1 MSRVAPAVARLLLLA
16 PLLQACGDSS
26 PAAAPPAADGAPIG
40 RDEGAAIDGAAGWRW
55 IPFPD
60 STCTDAVQDP
70 TTGRYRFGTSTTGLA
85 VSFGPPSGSDV
96 VIFLDG
102 GGACWDYVTCGG
114 AAPLVDKIAA
124 TGPFGPAEFVR
135 TVYDRYPA
143 AWIRRENLPPSLRD
157 ATVVFVPYC
166 TGDVHGG
173 NRVTTYRP
181 PSGAGLAG
189 DLTWH
194 HVGHANVLAFLR
206 RLGPTFP
213 HPRKL
218 VVAGSS
224 AGGFG
229 TLASYSLFRARW
241 PDAKGY
247 LVDDSGPPLQGDAI
261 PPSTRA
267 GWYASWDLGVS
278 LDPFCPACRADLSQG
293 LVELLRRY
301 PSDRMALLSHLR
313 DAVIRSFFGT
323 VTLTPSPVIGQV
335 PGPTFEAELRH
346 LGTTVVDAAPNGRTF
361 FTAGDVHPTLDD
373 PGRQATPAPG
383 LPAWLELMVSDA
395 PGWASASDP

>member
-1 MSRVAPAVARLLLLA
+1 MPRVGPAAVRLLLLLL
-16 PLLQACGDSS
+16 PLLQACGSSSS
-26 PAAAPPAADGAPIG
+26 PAAAPSADGVPIG
-40 RDEGAAIDGAAGWRW
+40 RDEGTPIAGATGWRW

-70 TTGRYRFGTSTTGLA
+70 ATGRYRFGSSATGLA
-85 VSFGPPSGSDV
+85 VSFGPASSADLV
-96 VIFLDG
+96 VFFDG
-102 GGACWDYVTCGG
+102 GGACWDYLTCGG
-114 AAPLVDKIAA
+114 AAPLLDKTAA
-124 TGPFGPAEFVR
+124 TGPFGPDEFVR
-135 TVYDRYPA
+135 EAYDRFPA
-143 AWIRRENLPPSLRD
+143 SWLRRENLPPSLRD

-173 NRVTTYRP
+173 AKVTTYP
-181 PSGAGLAG
+181 PPAGAGLAG

-194 HVGHANVLAFLR
+194 HVGHDNVVAFLR

-229 TLASYSLFRARW
+229 ALVAYPLFRTRW
-241 PDAKGY
+241 PDAQAY

-261 PPSTRA
+261 PASSRA
-267 GWYASWDLGVS
+267 GWYASWDLGAA
-278 LDPFCPACRADLSQG
+278 LDPVCPACRQDFSQALAG
-293 LVELLRRY
+293 LLRRY
-301 PSDRMALLSHLR
+301 PADRMALVSHLQ
-313 DAVIRSFFGT
+313 DAVIRAFYGT
-323 VTLTPSPVIGQV
+323 ATLGPPPVIGPV
-335 PGPTFEAELRH
+335 PAATFEAELRQ
-346 LGTTVVDAAPNGRTF
+346 LGAVVDAAPNGRTF
-361 FTAGDVHPTLDD
+361 FTAGDGHPTLDD

-395 PGWASASDP
+395 PGWTSASDP